1 MFPDAGRVYPLT
13 DPRLSSLSHA
23 EQVLRFHEGGARVV
37 QLREKHLSSGE
48 FYDQA
53 AAAVRVGRARDITI
67 IINDRVDV
75 ALAVGAD
82 GVHLGQDDLP
92 PEVARRLLGDRAI
105 IGFSTHNLEQALEAT
120 RMPVNYIAF
129 GPIFS
134 TSSKENPD
142 PPVGLAGLKELR
154 QAVRKIPIVA
164 IGGINRDNAP
174 EVIKAGADAVA
185 VISALLVPPAE
196 IAHRTRQ
203 LLAQL
208 SSTSHL

>member
-13 DPRLSSLSHA
+13 DTGLSSLSHA
-23 EQVLRFHEGGARVV
+23 EQVLRFSDGGARVV

-53 AAAVRVGRARDITI
+53 VAAVVAARARDMTI

-92 PEVARRLLGDRAI
+92 PDAARRLLGDQAI

-129 GPIFS
+129 GPIFG

-142 PPVGLAGLKELR
+142 PAVGLVGLATVR
-154 QAVRKIPIVA
+154 QSVNKIPIVA
-164 IGGINRDNAP
+164 IGGINHENAC
-174 EVIKAGADAVA
+174 EVIQAGADAVA
-185 VISALLVPPAE
+185 VISALLVPPSE
-196 IAHRTRQ
+196 ITARTRQ

-208 SSTSHL
+208 SMI